1 MSHGNL
7 TKLSTIERYHNV
19 TVSYDPDDKKASIEF
34 ILRWE
39 DLELIYK
46 YHTKVVLISMTGHV
60 TANVEHLKI
69 HLKLG
74 YDFNTNQITIDDLD
88 FNHTG

>member
-1 MSHGNL
+1 M
-7 TKLSTIERYHNV
+7 
-19 TVSYDPDDKKASIEF
+19 TVLYDSDDNKANIEF

-46 YHTKVVLISMTGHV
+46 YHTKVVLISITGHV
-60 TANVEHLKI
+60 IANVEHLKI

-74 YDFNTNQITIDDLD
+74 YDFNANQITIDDLD